1 MDQET
6 TQRLSQPPL
15 REVNHTMQWN
25 LHHQQYSPYYPLI
38 FPPQT
43 YQNSHAQALAYYQ
56 SYHYGTTNHPQ
67 PFPVP
72 QITYPPAVP
81 QITYPTQNNTNDNQV
96 KIEPNPPLPPP
107 LQQVQEPPQQPENF
121 PTHDTI
127 LTITGGTNTNI
138 EIKRQ
143 RRDYYRQVN
152 HVVVEGPMT
161 QTKWSH
167 MPIAFSSQDVN
178 LTSFILT
185 PWSLLSTSIDGT

>member
-1 MDQET
+1 
-6 TQRLSQPPL
+6 
-15 REVNHTMQWN
+15 MQWN

-56 SYHYGTTNHPQ
+56 SYHYGTTNHHQ

-96 KIEPNPPLPPP
+96 KTEPNPPLPPP

-127 LTITGGTNTNI
+127 LTITGGMNTNI

-167 MPIAFSSQDVN
+167 MPIVFSSQDVN